1 MGSIRQS
8 NHTINSRWASVM
20 KRRMF
25 ISVLAAGAFTISPA
39 LRMFFAPNRATIF
52 TDYLTGKPLPAH
64 SNGTLGGRRTSE

>member
-1 MGSIRQS
+1 
-8 NHTINSRWASVM
+8 M
-20 KRRMF
+20 KRLMF

-39 LRMFFAPNRATIF
+39 LRMFFAPNRATIL